1 MSTVRLFRQTGL
13 QLDAQLGQAIFD
25 SGSRYLQVK
34 FHSEFGLADQ
44 TESTPTAGQ
53 VRAESITMVS

>member
-13 QLDAQLGQAIFD
+13 QLDARPGQAVFD

-44 TESTPTAGQ
+44 AESTPTAGQ
-53 VRAESITMVS
+53 FRAESITMV